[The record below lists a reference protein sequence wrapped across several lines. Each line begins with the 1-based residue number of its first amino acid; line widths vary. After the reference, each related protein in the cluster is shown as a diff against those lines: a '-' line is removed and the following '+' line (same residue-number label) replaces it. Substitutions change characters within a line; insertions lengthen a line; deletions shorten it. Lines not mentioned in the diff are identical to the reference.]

1 VEGIGRRQQSTMNL
15 TLGRRLAALE
25 AINRAASNFTLLV
38 IQIITPGVETRESTF
53 ATALGH
59 RSTREPTETEDDFID
74 RIHDYAKANCPRG
87 QSAVQAF
94 IDHEGFEKQ
103 AS

>member
-1 VEGIGRRQQSTMNL
+1 MNL

-25 AINRAASNFTLLV
+25 AINRAADNFTLLV
-38 IQIITPGVETRESTF
+38 IRFIGPEVETPEATL
-53 ATALGH
+53 ATALGQ
-59 RSTREPTETEDDFID
+59 RFTREPTETEDDFIQ
-74 RIHDYAKANCPRG
+74 RIQDYAKANCPRG

-94 IDHEGFEKQ
+94 LDHDGFEKR